1 MSEKKKVVILASFP
15 AWILTNKVPNPGGHY
30 ATWLVALYEEFCR
43 QEIPYE
49 IHWISFHKGL
59 REEIHFETHGQHF
72 HFLPTGSLTIAHFS
86 LYFLSALKVR
96 QLLKKIKPDIIHSWG
111 TETCYAWIARKLPM
125 PKILS
130 MQGML
135 TAYVQRANMPN
146 YVKRQAFLERR
157 TLKHFSL
164 ITAESEWGV
173 ERCREL
179 APDAEIQRWEYA
191 ANNKFYKTV
200 RHLSKEPSC
209 LIAGSDTHI
218 KNVPCAIEAFS
229 KPELR
234 HIKLYM
240 AGVERNAYSSL
251 TDNIIPLGRVTH
263 DTVAK
268 LLSETWCLVHPSLAD
283 TCPNI
288 VKEARVM
295 GVPAI
300 VTEECGAKQYIDND
314 KSGYIIR
321 CRDAEALADSVLK
334 VTESADHSVAMGA
347 YDQERCRQ
355 LLSTETMYKEL
366 LQMYAKLMA

>member
-1 MSEKKKVVILASFP
+1 MSEKKKVAILASFP
-15 AWILTNKVPNPGGHY
+15 AWIITDKVPNPGGHY
-30 ATWLVALYEEFCR
+30 AVWLVALFEQFCR

-59 REEIHFETHGQHF
+59 KHEIHIEKYGQYF
-72 HFLPTGSLTIAHFS
+72 HFLPTGSLMLSHFS
-86 LYFLSALKVR
+86 LYFLSSLKVR
-96 QLLKKIKPDIIHSWG
+96 RLLKEIKPDIIHSWG
-111 TETCYAWIARKLPM
+111 TETRYAWIARKLPM

-135 TAYVQRANMPN
+135 TAYVQRADMPDF
-146 YVKRQAFLERR
+146 VKRQAFLERH

-179 APDAEIQRWEYA
+179 APDTEIQRWEYA
-191 ANNKFYKTV
+191 ANDKFYKTV
-200 RHLSKEPSC
+200 RNLSKTPSC
-209 LIAGSDTHI
+209 LIAGSDTHV
-218 KNVPCAIEAFS
+218 KNVPCAIAAFS

-240 AGVERNAYSSL
+240 AGVAKDAYPSL
-251 TDNIIPLGRVTH
+251 PDNVIPLGRVSH
-263 DTVAK
+263 DTVAQ

-300 VTEECGAKQYIDND
+300 VTEECGAKQYIETGQ
-314 KSGYIIR
+314 SGYIIK
-321 CRDAEALADSVLK
+321 CRDANALAASVLE
-334 VTESADHSVAMGA
+334 VTESAERSIAMGA
-347 YDQERCRQ
+347 YDQERCRE
-355 LLSTETMYKEL
+355 LLSTEVMYNGL
-366 LQMYAKLMA
+366 LSIYDKLLA